1 MLKWV
6 IKKAHRL
13 FDYYINS
20 ENYCCIRN
28 EQRKSKKNTNDAGAH
43 NQFFFHFFALLF
55 SAIRMHNFAFKILSC
70 LFVYLFAVFLSL
82 QFSEIKSAC
91 YQGWGSKY
99 SKMVRDWN
107 FIDVYFI
114 YQLYFLRLS
123 RVTVIDNSKNLKL
136 LYNEQWAKVLNSFG
150 FGNFP
155 WTWITPLNPVQNALK
170 KFVKETPVP

>member
-28 EQRKSKKNTNDAGAH
+28 EQRKSKKNTNDAGAQI
-43 NQFFFHFFALLF
+43 QFFKKNLLSFFLL
-55 SAIRMHNFAFKILSC
+55 SECIILHSKS
-70 LFVYLFAVFLSL
+70 FPVFLFL

-107 FIDVYFI
+107 FIDVYFN

-155 WTWITPLNPVQNALK
+155 WTWITPLNPVQNALN